1 MILTDSEVDERLA
14 SQDNIVNIVDMPD
27 YHEARESN
35 IRIEPLSN
43 NKNHGPSVPDFIRRL
58 IAQTANGSDDTQSE
72 IAGVFGVS
80 QNTVSK
86 LSRGLV
92 ANRLDTELRD
102 LALKS
107 KEEKSEK
114 AHDLALDSL
123 VSSLA
128 LVQDNLATIT
138 TAKEAAKIATDMSR
152 VVSQLKGKDDDEKRV
167 NTLVVIKMPA
177 IRKESQFEVIDV

>member
-1 MILTDSEVDERLA
+1 
-14 SQDNIVNIVDMPD
+14 
-27 YHEARESN
+27 
-35 IRIEPLSN
+35 
-43 NKNHGPSVPDFIRRL
+43 L